1 MATPRNETLNIPV
14 GSAYVYC
21 TEFTGEIPQNTAIET
36 AQNHLGDI
44 EAGLTLTYS
53 SESSTL
59 TDDFGNV
66 KRTVMTSEDVKA
78 KLGLIT
84 WNYAALQK
92 LTSTAR
98 VKEADGVRTV
108 KIGGLNNCDDKQWLF
123 RFYHPDKKA
132 GDVRITIVGTNTGGL
147 ELAYTK
153 DAATKLEPEITALP
167 SDDEGTLIIFEESIS
182 ASDQEDNPTPGA

>member
-21 TEFTGEIPQNTAIET
+21 TEFTGEIPQHTVIET
-36 AQNHLGDI
+36 TQNHLEDI
-44 EAGLTLTYS
+44 EAGLPLTYS

-66 KRTVMTSEDVKA
+66 NRTVMTGEDVKA

-123 RFYHPDKKA
+123 RFYHPDKKSRRRSYYHCWNQHGWFRTSLYKRRSNQTRA
-132 GDVRITIVGTNTGGL
+132 GDYRLVV
-147 ELAYTK
+147 
-153 DAATKLEPEITALP
+153 
-167 SDDEGTLIIFEESIS
+167 
-182 ASDQEDNPTPGA
+182 